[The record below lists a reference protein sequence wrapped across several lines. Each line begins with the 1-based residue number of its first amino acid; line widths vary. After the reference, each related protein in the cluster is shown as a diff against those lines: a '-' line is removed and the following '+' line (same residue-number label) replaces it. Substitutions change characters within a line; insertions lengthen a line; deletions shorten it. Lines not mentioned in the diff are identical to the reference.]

1 MKQRTASHL
10 VLATLAVLWLA
21 AVVSSLRYRDL
32 SWVRVFFVDVTWLQA
47 VLLIVGGYG
56 ALIVLIGALARIPR
70 PSTLRARPFVSIVV
84 PAKNEEAV
92 IEATLRSLHA
102 LRYHENDRRCFELV
116 VVDDRST
123 DGTPGIL
130 ERLSR
135 EVGLKVVR
143 TPEGSRGKAAALNLG
158 IARAQGDLIAVF
170 DADARVGP
178 DFLERMVAGL
188 NGERTGG
195 VQGQRRLYNGRQN
208 WLTRLQDD
216 EYSLFQHLLQRARMV
231 LGGMVC
237 FAGNGLLFR
246 REVLE
251 DVGGWNEDA
260 LTEDVDLSVR
270 FHLAGWNIRYVE
282 DAVVWEEAIT
292 RTADLL
298 RQRVRWFEG
307 ALRCLGDWMPS
318 ILFGRASLFKRIDML
333 FFLGGA
339 LVVTVGLLTTYL
351 YALMDVLG
359 AVMLYIQLPRWLTTW
374 GSIIFSAAFV
384 GTMLVRSRGGV
395 FNAALFVARS
405 VLFSV
410 HRLLVVPLAIHRY
423 IRGALTGEV
432 SWEKTAHGTA
442 GALYARG
449 IRLGAA
455 EGHERASDA
464 GESR

>member
-1 MKQRTASHL
+1 MKQRTATHL
-10 VLATLAVLWLA
+10 VLATLAFLWLA
-21 AVVSSLRYRDL
+21 AVVNSVRYRDL

-56 ALIVLIGALARIPR
+56 ALMVLIGALARIPR
-70 PSTLRARPFVSIVV
+70 PPVLRARPFVSIVV

-92 IEATLRSLHA
+92 IEATIRNLSA
-102 LRYHENDRRCFELV
+102 QRYHEDDRQCFELV

-130 ERLSR
+130 ERLSH

-170 DADARVGP
+170 DADARIGP

-188 NGERTGG
+188 EGERIGG
-195 VQGQRRLYNGRQN
+195 VQGQRRLYNARQN
-208 WLTRLQDD
+208 WLTRIQDD

-237 FAGNGLLFR
+237 FAGNGLVLR
-246 REVLE
+246 REVLD

-260 LTEDVDLSVR
+260 LTEDVDLTVR
-270 FHLAGWNIRYVE
+270 FHLAGWSIRYVE
-282 DAVVWEEAIT
+282 DAVVWEEAIS
-292 RTADLL
+292 RAADLL

-307 ALRCLGDWMPS
+307 ALRCLGDWVPT
-318 ILFGRASLFKRIDML
+318 ILFGCAPVFKRIDML

-339 LVVTVGLLTTYL
+339 LVVTVGLITSYL

-359 AVMLYIQLPRWLTTW
+359 AVMLYIQLPRWQTTW
-374 GSIIFSAAFV
+374 GSVVFSAAFA
-384 GTMLVRSRGGV
+384 GTMLVQSRGRV
-395 FNAALFVARS
+395 FEAALFIARS

-410 HRLLVVPLAIHRY
+410 HRLLVVPIAIHRY
-423 IRGALTGEV
+423 IRGAITGEV
-432 SWEKTAHGTA
+432 SWEKTAHGA
-442 GALYARG
+442 SAR
-449 IRLGAA
+449 AKA
-455 EGHERASDA
+455 WSGHEDVS
-464 GESR
+464 